1 MCNRRKQWHPSRP
14 ERLWLLQLYDEEN
27 VMKTTSII
35 AALSIATVANGCGAG
50 SIKVPDTAANANDS
64 HLNLVTKMPKS
75 DDKGTSGMVSI
86 SDDVKAACGI
96 SDDEAYF
103 AFNSANVRS
112 KDIKVLDKLR
122 TCFTTGKLKGH
133 SMQLVGHA
141 DPRGDDSYNL
151 ALGGRRADSVKD
163 IIVSHGMPSTKVVT
177 SSRGEMDATGNDEST
192 WAKDRRVDVRSGS

>member
-1 MCNRRKQWHPSRP
+1 
-14 ERLWLLQLYDEEN
+14 
-27 VMKTTSII
+27 MKTMSII
-35 AALSIATVANGCGAG
+35 AALSITAVASGCGVG
-50 SIKVPDTAANANDS
+50 SVKVPETAANANDS

-86 SDDVKAACGI
+86 SDDVKTACGI

-103 AFNSANVRS
+103 AFNSANVRPQDT
-112 KDIKVLDKLR
+112 KILDKLR
-122 TCFTTGKLKGH
+122 ACFTTGKLKGH

-151 ALGGRRADSVKD
+151 ALGGKRADSVKD
-163 IIVSHGMPSTKVVT
+163 VIVGRGMPSSRVVT